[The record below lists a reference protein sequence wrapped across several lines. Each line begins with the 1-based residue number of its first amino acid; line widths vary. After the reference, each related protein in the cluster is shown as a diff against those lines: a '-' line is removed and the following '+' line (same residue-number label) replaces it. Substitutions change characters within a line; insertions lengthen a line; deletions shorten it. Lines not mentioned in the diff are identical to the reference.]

1 MMHAGPF
8 DDAPTTVASRDPLQA
23 QVLLTL
29 HCSSAPRMLL
39 PYDLAHCMLAFVDC
53 SRARVLTDR
62 AGVSENDCVGVI
74 VCIRLDRRPRQWS

>member
-8 DDAPTTVASRDPLQA
+8 DDAPTTVATRDPLQA

-39 PYDLAHCMLAFVDC
+39 PYDLVHCMLAFVDC
-53 SRARVLTDR
+53 
-62 AGVSENDCVGVI
+62 
-74 VCIRLDRRPRQWS
+74 